1 MNTFLVALLL
11 FQSALL
17 LPPRTEVENPAA
29 VSQVPAKLQK
39 DYNKAWSRFL
49 TGQADSQLT
58 KDLDLLIKKQ
68 KNFDPAITIGGFLEL
83 YKGNDAG
90 AAQKFEQAFSANSK
104 NRIAVYYLA
113 ELAYAHK
120 DYIRANTFYSI
131 LLSLDKTRTDV
142 EEKRLKA
149 LLLATDD
156 LVRSATR
163 AETEDRLSEAEEF
176 YRRAL
181 AMAPKEPTLHLRFAA
196 LLAKENKADEAATER
211 KIAEDLMPLR
221 AGKAPA
227 NAEPRRGDDLED
239 LGRWGSDIAVFRQ
252 IREAPVASREQV
264 AAIILKYFPQVVEHR
279 QMPQIVTD
287 IDSSWARTEI
297 QTVVDVGLV
306 DLLANHT
313 FEPGAVMT
321 RGDFATA
328 LARVIRMLGLSPSSA
343 APIATPDVAPTN
355 TQYADIQLVLSFGL
369 MSVQDSGNFDVSG
382 DVSGREAVH
391 AADRLLRT
399 FQQAQ
404 H

>member
-1 MNTFLVALLL
+1 MNTLLVALLFL
-11 FQSALL
+11 QSALL

-39 DYNKAWSRFL
+39 DYNKVWSRFL

-58 KDLDLLIKKQ
+58 KDLALLIKKQ
-68 KNFDPAITIGGFLEL
+68 KNFDPAMTIEGFLEL

-90 AAQKFEQAFSANSK
+90 AAQKFQQAFDANSN

-142 EEKRLKA
+142 SEKRLKA

-156 LVRSATR
+156 LVRSAAR
-163 AETEDRLSEAEEF
+163 AETENRLSEAEEF

-181 AMAPKEPTLHLRFAA
+181 AMAPKEPTLHLRFAD
-196 LLAKENKADEAATER
+196 LLARENKADEAASER
-211 KIAEDLMPLR
+211 KIAEDLMPRR
-221 AGKAPA
+221 AGNAPA
-227 NAEPRRGDDLED
+227 TTEPRGDDLED

-252 IREAPVASREQV
+252 IRNAPVVSREQV

-279 QMPQIVTD
+279 QTPQIVTD

-297 QTVVDVGLV
+297 QTVVDVGLM

-328 LARVIRMLGLSPSSA
+328 LARVIRMIGLSPNPA
-343 APIATPDVAPTN
+343 APIATPDVVPTN
-355 TQYADIQLVLSFGL
+355 TQYADIQLVLGFAL

-382 DVSGREAVH
+382 DVSGRDGVH

-404 H
+404 R

>member
-1 MNTFLVALLL
+1 MNTCLVALLFL
-11 FQSALL
+11 QSALL
-17 LPPRTEVENPAA
+17 LPARAEIENPAA

-39 DYNKAWSRFL
+39 DYNKVWSRFL
-49 TGQADSQLT
+49 SGQADSQLT

-68 KNFDPAITIGGFLEL
+68 KNFDPAMTIAGFLEL

-90 AAQKFEQAFSANSK
+90 AAQKFQQAFDANSN

-131 LLSLDKTRTDV
+131 LLSLDRTRTDV
-142 EEKRLKA
+142 EGKRLRA

-156 LVRSATR
+156 LVRSAAR
-163 AETEDRLSEAEEF
+163 AETENRLSEAEEF

-181 AMAPKEPTLHLRFAA
+181 AMAPKEPTLHLRLAD
-196 LLAKENKADEAATER
+196 LLARENKADEAAVER
-211 KIAEDLMPLR
+211 KIAEDLMPR
-221 AGKAPA
+221 RVGNAPA
-227 NAEPRRGDDLED
+227 NTEPRGDDLED

-252 IREAPVASREQV
+252 IRNAPVVSREQV
-264 AAIILKYFPQVVEHR
+264 AAVILKYFPQVVEHR
-279 QMPQIVTD
+279 QTPQIVTD

-313 FEPGAVMT
+313 FEPGAAMT

-328 LARVIRMLGLSPSSA
+328 LARLIRMLGLSPA
-343 APIATPDVAPTN
+343 AAQPIPTSDVVPTN
-355 TQYADIQLVLSFGL
+355 TQYADIQLVLGYAL

-391 AADRLLRT
+391 AADRLMRT